1 MGETA
6 ELRLRSLRTPEEI
19 EEIAPDWDALV
30 ASARRPSPFQLNTW
44 VAAWVREFG
53 EQFEPC
59 ITLATRAGRT
69 VGIAPF
75 VVRRGGRVRPAH
87 FVGGHESSLADLL
100 LAPEEPIETARR
112 LLEPLADSGASA
124 LNAYGVPGDSILARA
139 AGDRIKVIPRVG
151 SPVLEMPEGW
161 PAAYERHASRDR
173 RSKERRG
180 ERRLG
185 ELGSLEI
192 DVATDGAG
200 IGEALDTAFE
210 IHRARWEGRP
220 DGSSFGLRER
230 QPFMRE
236 TLMRLGD
243 QGHYVICVLRLDGRG
258 VAFAAW
264 FRIGTTLYG
273 HRTAF
278 DPEFARFGPAKI
290 AQRHA
295 LAAAS
300 ESGAT
305 RVEFLGDAEEYK
317 RQMADRLDPMHQC
330 VGLANGL
337 AGQLYVARVIGAIGA
352 RQRLKKI
359 DRLHRLYRSGAV
371 GARGKRAA

>member
-1 MGETA
+1 
-6 ELRLRSLRTPEEI
+6 
-19 EEIAPDWDALV
+19 
-30 ASARRPSPFQLNTW
+30 
-44 VAAWVREFG
+44 
-53 EQFEPC
+53 
-59 ITLATRAGRT
+59 
-69 VGIAPF
+69 
-75 VVRRGGRVRPAH
+75 
-87 FVGGHESSLADLL
+87 
-100 LAPEEPIETARR
+100 
-112 LLEPLADSGASA
+112 
-124 LNAYGVPGDSILARA
+124 
-139 AGDRIKVIPRVG
+139 
-151 SPVLEMPEGW
+151 
-161 PAAYERHASRDR
+161 
-173 RSKERRG
+173 
-180 ERRLG
+180 
-185 ELGSLEI
+185 
-192 DVATDGAG
+192 
-200 IGEALDTAFE
+200 
-210 IHRARWEGRP
+210 
-220 DGSSFGLRER
+220 
-230 QPFMRE
+230 MRE

-337 AGQLYVARVIGAIGA
+337 AGQLYVARVIGTIGA